1 MKKDLENFIA
11 AHREEFDDQQVPE
24 SLWNGVLDGL
34 EKQESEKQESKKQE
48 PEKQESETQEV
59 ERNGQKNQKDPLV
72 QKRLD
77 GSQWFK
83 IAATLLVAGVL
94 GITIYFYGKQQGYED
109 YARINPEL
117 AAARADYQQLVQLR
131 KDSVMVF
138 ANLNLG
144 LESEFEE
151 ALAYMESN
159 YLTLKK
165 ELESSPNQE
174 RTLVAMI
181 MNLQAQ
187 AEVLNQ
193 QLIILSKLNNPPN
206 EKL

>member
-1 MKKDLENFIA
+1 MKKNLKNFIA
-11 AHREEFDDQQVPE
+11 AHREEFDDQQIPD
-24 SLWNGVLDGL
+24 SLWHGVLDEL
-34 EKQESEKQESKKQE
+34 EKQELERDELEKQGEEKQELEKAGR
-48 PEKQESETQEV
+48 EKQKALPAK
-59 ERNGQKNQKDPLV
+59 NGLG
-72 QKRLD
+72 R
-77 GSQWFK
+77 SQWFK
-83 IAATLLVAGVL
+83 IAATLLVAGIL
-94 GITIYFYGKQQGYED
+94 GVTIYFYGKQQGYED
-109 YARINPEL
+109 YAQINPEL
-117 AAARADYQQLVQLR
+117 AAARADYQQLVKLR

-138 ANLNLG
+138 ANQNLG

-159 YLTLKK
+159 YLALKK

-193 QLIILSKLNNPPN
+193 QLSILSKLNNPPN

>member
-1 MKKDLENFIA
+1 MEKDLKNFIA
-11 AHREEFDDQQVPE
+11 THREEFDDQQIPG
-24 SLWNGVLDGL
+24 SLWNGVLDEL
-34 EKQESEKQESKKQE
+34 EKQETEKQEVEKQGT
-48 PEKQESETQEV
+48 EKQEAEKQKAFPAK
-59 ERNGQKNQKDPLV
+59 NGLG
-72 QKRLD
+72 R
-77 GSQWFK
+77 SQWFK
-83 IAATLLVAGVL
+83 IAATLLVAGIFGV
-94 GITIYFYGKQQGYED
+94 TIYFYGKQQGYED

-117 AAARADYQQLVQLR
+117 AAARADYQQLVKLR

-138 ANLNLG
+138 ANQNLG

-159 YLTLKK
+159 YLALKK